1 MYTSPCIPPRADTRG
16 YSQTGRDTSSSP
28 SIPRKKEKKS
38 GDSENTREEERVAA
52 GARERDRF
60 DEESERARAASK
72 PYTRRSKE
80 NSVLSATMVT
90 KRTGRSHSLEASS
103 ACGPYPVSRLPSSR
117 PSVRPSAVCPV
128 VLVRLYIARETCA
141 LARVHTARLIA
152 LN

>member
-1 MYTSPCIPPRADTRG
+1 M
-16 YSQTGRDTSSSP
+16 
-28 SIPRKKEKKS
+28 
-38 GDSENTREEERVAA
+38 AA

-117 PSVRPSAVCPV
+117 PSVRPSVHRLSGRARPTVHREGN
-128 VLVRLYIARETCA
+128 VRAR
-141 LARVHTARLIA
+141 ARTHGS
-152 LN
+152 LNRA